1 MCIYFMRAPFNVN
14 EYSSLLTSAEFAT
27 LSNARYDRFKKIS
40 VKNCVF
46 VSIVKKGEKLNII
59 TMLK

>member
-1 MCIYFMRAPFNVN
+1 MRFVMCIYFMRKPFNVN

-40 VKNCVF
+40 VKIDGP
-46 VSIVKKGEKLNII
+46 VSIIKNSEK
-59 TMLK
+59 